1 MIRCYQRAPNAP
13 SVKFYAYR
21 FPLKMLSQM
30 LTPCMSNAS
39 KVLNSMRF
47 LSLFSLRRGFFRI
60 ISVPP
65 NPQTQKLTF
74 QNRHSS
80 LSHQILKQILILI
93 FFSVPPD
100 PQGPDIDAQ
109 SCSLVYQASRPFMK
123 DHSQINQII
132 FWKSVIEY
140 KDITGFQIYTR
151 RISIKD
157 FTQPLA

>member
-1 MIRCYQRAPNAP
+1 MIRCYQRAQNAP

-30 LTPCMSNAS
+30 LTPCMSNPS
-39 KVLNSMRF
+39 KVLNSIRF
-47 LSLFSLRRGFFRI
+47 LCFSLRQGFFRI

-65 NPQTQKLTF
+65 DPQTQILTF
-74 QNRHSS
+74 Q
-80 LSHQILKQILILI
+80 ILT

-123 DHSQINQII
+123 DVSQINQSI
-132 FWKSVIEY
+132 FWKSVIKY
-140 KDITGFQIYTR
+140 KDIIGFQIYTR

-157 FTQPLA
+157 FSQPLT